1 MTTWQ
6 YSTAF
11 YFKHIYRTTAVVLFV
26 SFCLFSFSFVFL
38 MPPGFGPDEEGHFL
52 TGLLRIER
60 VLESSETFCAP
71 YSFDEAFGVAS
82 IVARPQEKFPRA
94 SYERAVGSNGDNRPR
109 CVSRNF
115 PDKIYGH
122 ILSYPGTAIART
134 MMRAPLES
142 DKYLK
147 LFYLSRVWQLFFVMI
162 ALARLTIH
170 ICRSNQLNPG
180 GILILATALT
190 PICIQQST
198 IVTTDTIIIAFSIA
212 AATILLFFPSV
223 KRIDLIIYAVFGL
236 LAAGTKPVLLPI
248 FVAIALFTMVSGNA
262 EIKSLFKKNQF
273 KSAILQRGNQIV
285 MVSMLLP
292 IACIYAYLSAAA
304 GGGVRPAPGVANP
317 SEQLNFILNN
327 PVTVFSMFTTNL
339 IQYLSFSHLLSNL
352 GWLDAGIISSAKN
365 AWSKL
370 EDIAVTLE
378 LVMLAGLVYWHKTRR
393 MTGTFNALLRK
404 LFLQIVCG
412 LSGIVAYGFAIIL
425 AMYFY
430 ENRVGY
436 IGDVVG
442 LQGRYFIS
450 LIICGLGFIGA
461 LFQTNHSYMNNAAL
475 PEHTKTWKTSL
486 LMYGCVIS
494 LLSILQPLVIGTILS
509 ILIRYY

>member
-1 MTTWQ
+1 MTAWHH
-6 YSTAF
+6 SASF
-11 YFKHIYRTTAVVLFV
+11 YFKSIYRTTAVVLFV
-26 SFCLFSFSFVFL
+26 SFCLFSFSFIFL
-38 MPPGFGPDEEGHFL
+38 TPPGFGPDEEGHFL
-52 TGLLRIER
+52 TGLLRVER
-60 VLESSETFCAP
+60 VLDSSETFCAP
-71 YSFDEAFGVAS
+71 YSFDEAFGVS
-82 IVARPQEKFPRA
+82 SVIGQSQEKIPRS
-94 SYERAVGSNGDNRPR
+94 SYEHASQSNGSYKPR

-122 ILSYPGTAIART
+122 TLSYPGTVIARA
-134 MMRAPLES
+134 MVKAPMEPE
-142 DKYLK
+142 KYLRI
-147 LFYLSRVWQLFFVMI
+147 FYLSRIWQLFFVII
-162 ALARLTIH
+162 ALARLTMH
-170 ICRSNQLNPG
+170 ICKSNQLNPG

-190 PICIQQST
+190 PISIQQST
-198 IVTTDTIIIAFSIA
+198 IVTTDTIVIAFSIA
-212 AATILLFFPSV
+212 AATILLFFPFI

-248 FVAIALFTMVSGNA
+248 FVAIAMFTIVSGHTD
-262 EIKSLFKKNQF
+262 IKSLFKKNKF
-273 KSAILQRGNQIV
+273 KSSILRPGNQFV
-285 MVSMLLP
+285 MVSMLFP

-304 GGGVRPAPGVANP
+304 GGSVRPAPGVANP

-327 PVTVFSMFTTNL
+327 PVAVFSMFTANL
-339 IQYLSFSHLLSNL
+339 IRFLSFSHLLSNL
-352 GWLDAGIISSAKN
+352 GWLDTSIISSARK
-365 AWSKL
+365 AWYKL

-378 LVMLAGLVYWHKTRR
+378 LVMLAGLVYWHKTRWI
-393 MTGTFNALLRK
+393 MGTVRASLLK

-430 ENRVGY
+430 ENRVGH
-436 IGDVVG
+436 IGDVAG

-475 PEHTKTWKTSL
+475 PEHTKTWKTSF
-486 LMYGCVIS
+486 LMCGCVIA
-494 LLSILQPLVIGTILS
+494 LLSILLPLVIGATLS